1 MAIFKIQLDNG
12 LTEKVSIP
20 GSEDLSRQQLQELLE
35 WSKENS
41 EKRAVIT
48 KQKKR
53 YKTIP
58 AVQAYHHMKNF
69 QGWLQGE
76 GKVF

>member
-1 MAIFKIQLDNG
+1 MAIFEIQLNNG

-20 GSEDLSRQQLQELLE
+20 GSEDLSRQHVQELLE
-35 WSKENS
+35 WSKGNS

-48 KQKKR
+48 EQKKR
-53 YKTIP
+53 YKTIS
-58 AVQAYHHMKNF
+58 ARDAYFHMKAF
-69 QGWLQGE
+69 QKWLSGE

>member
-1 MAIFKIQLDNG
+1 MAIFEIQLSDG
-12 LTEKVSIP
+12 TIDKVSIP
-20 GSEDLSRQQLQELLE
+20 GSEDLSSQQLSELLH

-41 EKRAVIT
+41 EKRALVT
-48 KQKKR
+48 AQKKR

-58 AVQAYHHMKNF
+58 AIQAYQHMKAF
-69 QGWLQGE
+69 QRRLAGH